1 MAYPLVQ
8 PGRLL
13 LQQHVPMRDGVRLAA
28 DVWLP
33 PASFGAGP
41 FPTLVARSQHGT
53 ERYLPWVLRFTH
65 ESGYACVLQ
74 DVRGRGDSDGA
85 NPWPAYVT
93 EESDGFDTLRWAH
106 EAPWCSGQIGM
117 FGYSY
122 SGFTQSMAAL
132 GSPTGLLGTAPTAS
146 QQDNYGHWRVD
157 GVLHWCV

>member
-106 EAPWCSGQIGM
+106 EAPLS
-117 FGYSY
+117 SVAR
-122 SGFTQSMAAL
+122 SRRESESESESAREKKTR
-132 GSPTGLLGTAPTAS
+132 APAS
-146 QQDNYGHWRVD
+146 TRARRRAIAR
-157 GVLHWCV
+157 GVRDAGEMCRER